1 MPRTVRVDVGNNMS
15 SDGQSWNAINSVDVT
30 GDANTATAVDL
41 GFSINFGGTSFSTLF
56 INENGYVSFGTPITF
71 DPTITNLSQL
81 NGNVV
86 APYYA
91 DLTSVAST
99 GELSSFSD
107 GTVSS
112 STGEVDFEAPFASP
126 ATPAFRV
133 TWFNVGVPNYA
144 NLTGTIQAVFYDTDG
159 AGAGGNFDLE
169 FNYDMF
175 DPPPPITAGFVSS
188 LNNVAYAGP
197 FESDGLPGAEFFHF
211 CNGAFSSTSCTV
223 TPPTDVPEPASL
235 DLFAAGLVLLGVV
248 ALRRRLRL
256 SHSDR

>member
-1 MPRTVRVDVGNNMS
+1 M
-15 SDGQSWNAINSVDVT
+15 
-30 GDANTATAVDL
+30 
-41 GFSINFGGTSFSTLF
+41 F
-56 INENGYVSFGTPITF
+56 INENGYVSFGNPIAF

-99 GELSSFSD
+99 GELGSFSS

-133 TWFNVGVPNYA
+133 TWFDVGIPNTDG
-144 NLTGTIQAVFYDTDG
+144 LTGTIQAVFYDTDG
-159 AGAGGNFDLE
+159 PTGAGGNFDLE

-197 FESDGLPGAEFFHF
+197 FEADGSSGPEFFHF
-211 CNGAFSSTSCTV
+211 CSGAFSTTSCTV
-223 TPPTDVPEPASL
+223 VTPPTNVPEPDSFAL
-235 DLFAAGLVLLGVV
+235 VAAGLVLLAAV
-248 ALRRRLRL
+248 AVRRRRR
-256 SHSDR
+256 SSQSDR